1 MRFFLIVNL
10 DKENAEICAKRAL
23 KKLFS
28 LGGKVFM
35 SNNDRILVHDFPEVI
50 LGKAEDLIPACDVV
64 ISIGGDG
71 TLIHAAK
78 KYAMPF
84 DKPILGI
91 NTGRLGFLTRM
102 EQNELDFLKRLFD
115 GNFKIE
121 NRMMLELRYL
131 KLDGQSKVYTAL
143 NDVVLSRGS
152 LSRIIDLTIDCDGK
166 PVNSYRADGLI
177 FSTPTGSTAYS
188 LSAGGPVVEPSVEC
202 IVMSPIC
209 PHSLFSRTIVYA
221 ADRTITVGTLFE
233 HTNRAYVTID
243 GVEGFPIQ
251 PGDRVSI
258 RKSDHY
264 AKLIC
269 FDQSFFEILSKKMID
284 HSHT

>member
-10 DKENAEICAKRAL
+10 DKDNAEICSKQVL
-23 KKLFS
+23 EKLLS
-28 LGGKVFM
+28 LGGEVSMAMEDCEPARGFPAVTLGATEA
-35 SNNDRILVHDFPEVI
+35 LVPSS
-50 LGKAEDLIPACDVV
+50 DLV

-78 KYAMPF
+78 YAVPF
-84 DKPILGI
+84 DKPVLGI

-102 EQNELDFLKRLFD
+102 EQNELDCLERLFS
-115 GNFKIE
+115 GNYNVE
-121 NRMMLELRYL
+121 NRMMLELCYNKTNGETAR
-131 KLDGQSKVYTAL
+131 YTAL

-166 PVNSYRADGLI
+166 PVSQYRADGLI

-209 PHSLFSRTIVYA
+209 PHSLFARTVVFA
-221 ADRTITVGTLFE
+221 ADRTVTVKTSFE
-233 HTNRAYVTID
+233 RSNKAYVTID

-251 PGDRVSI
+251 PGDTVTI
-258 RKSDHY
+258 RKSGRY
-264 AKLIC
+264 ARLIS
-269 FDQSFFEILSKKMID
+269 FDQSFFEILSKKFID
-284 HSHT
+284 HSNT